1 MCDISTNWAVYHVTE
16 FALLF
21 VPLMSHLIGCSIIL
35 MFLSL
40 IPYNVA
46 CSRLY
51 SSEEEEQSQG
61 EGNAQVQVDKVVKLL
76 NQLFS
81 TEIH

>member
-1 MCDISTNWAVYHVTE
+1 MCDIFTNWAVYHVTE

-51 SSEEEEQSQG
+51 SSEEEQSQG

-81 TEIH
+81 AEMH